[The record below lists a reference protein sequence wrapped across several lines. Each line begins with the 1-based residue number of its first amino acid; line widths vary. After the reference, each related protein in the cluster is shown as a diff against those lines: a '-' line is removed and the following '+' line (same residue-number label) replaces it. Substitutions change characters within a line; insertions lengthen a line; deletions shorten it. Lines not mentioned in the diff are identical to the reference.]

1 MPALNRRFVALT
13 LQNTENNLKNCCGH
27 YSNMSKSCFILD
39 KQAFKSQSDEM
50 YWKQQSNKAV
60 NLAPDFKQL
69 TEFKWHQ
76 LCWLLINQDYFRY
89 PQ

>member
-1 MPALNRRFVALT
+1 MPVLNRHFGP
-13 LQNTENNLKNCCGH
+13 NTTKHWKQTMHCCGH